1 MASYKGVDIAG
12 LQSLISSYRTAIE
25 NSNDDEAIANLN
37 NEQILKSNNNAYF
50 LKLLE
55 NIQNKKSQLSS
66 LLSTCESM
74 IQLIQE
80 HISCENRLDKL
91 NERLNNLDS
100 EEDSEEI
107 SNINDEIESCINRMN
122 ELESQIESLAS
133 SV

>member
-1 MASYKGVDIAG
+1 MTSYKGVNIAG
-12 LQSLISSYRTAIE
+12 LQSLVGHYRNAIK
-25 NSNDDEAIANLN
+25 NSNDDVAISNLSNAQILNGNN
-37 NEQILKSNNNAYF
+37 NEYFLNILKG
-50 LKLLE
+50 
-55 NIQNKKSQLSS
+55 IQNKKNQLSS
-66 LLSTCESM
+66 TLNTCESM
-74 IQLIQE
+74 IQLIQK

-100 EEDSEEI
+100 KEDSEEI